1 MTRCSE
7 SAGSTR
13 NPETTRST
21 TCRWTDLAHN
31 LTKVSTHEV
40 TNQSPALPEYNV
52 VLADPALRE
61 GIARWGR
68 EQDHLEL
75 EALGALAGSSE
86 AQVWGDQAD
95 RFPPVLLTHSPQGVR
110 IDEVGFQPAWHQLLD
125 TAVSYGL
132 TAEPWT
138 RPEGTGAHLRRAA
151 GFVAWSQVEAG
162 HGCPVSMT
170 YAAVPAIAASPAL
183 SAIWTPLL
191 ASREYDFGLRP
202 HALKRGVLAG
212 MALTEKQGGS
222 DLRTNTTAAW
232 EVADGP
238 VEGGATYRL
247 TGHKWFCSA
256 PMGDVFLVL
265 AQAQA
270 GPTCFLVPRVLD
282 DGVRNTFLLQRLKD
296 KLGNRSNAS
305 AEIELD
311 GTWGVLVGD
320 EGRGIRTILDM
331 VAATRLDCVLGSSAT
346 MRQALVR
353 AIHHTRHR
361 AAFGRP
367 LVDQPLMRNVL
378 MDLALESE
386 AATTLGLRLAAAV
399 DQGDTAFSRLAVA
412 VGKYWVCKRT
422 APMVAEALECL
433 GGNGLVEEN
442 GLARLYR
449 EAPVNSIWEGSGN
462 VVALDV
468 LRALT
473 REPAAVAAFT
483 AELDLARGADSR
495 LDTAITRAV
504 SAIHE
509 TAASPGAKTGS
520 SGPEGV
526 TPEAVDPAP
535 AQSGARALVEQ
546 LATTLQACLLT
557 RYAPAYVAEAF
568 VATRLDGAHGH
579 TFGTLPTD
587 LVNASAGAVIERTFA
602 L

>member
-1 MTRCSE
+1 
-7 SAGSTR
+7 
-13 NPETTRST
+13 
-21 TCRWTDLAHN
+21 
-31 LTKVSTHEV
+31 VSTHEV

-52 VLADPALRE
+52 VLADPSLHE

-68 EQDHLEL
+68 EQDRPEL
-75 EALGALAGSSE
+75 ETLGALAGSAE
-86 AQVWGDQAD
+86 VQIWGDQAD
-95 RFPPVLLTHSPQGVR
+95 SHPPVLHTYSPQGLR
-110 IDEVGFQPAWHQLLD
+110 IDEVDFHPAWHQLLD

-162 HGCPVSMT
+162 HGCPVSMS
-170 YAAVPAIAASPAL
+170 YAAVPALATSPDL

-191 ASREYDFGLRP
+191 ASRQYDFGLRP

-212 MALTEKQGGS
+212 MGMTEKQGGS
-222 DLRTNTTAAW
+222 DLRSNTT
-232 EVADGP
+232 VAKAVAGGP
-238 VEGGATYRL
+238 IAGGQTYRL

-256 PMGDVFLVL
+256 PMSDMFLIL
-265 AQAQA
+265 GQAPA
-270 GPTCFLVPRVLD
+270 GPTCFLVPRALD
-282 DGVRNTFLLQRLKD
+282 DGTRNTFVLQRLKD

-311 GTWGVLVGD
+311 DTWGVRLGD

-353 AIHHTRHR
+353 AIHHARHR
-361 AAFGRP
+361 QAFGRR

-399 DQGDTAFSRLAVA
+399 DEGDTAFSRLAVA

-473 REPAAVAAFT
+473 GEPAAAAAFA
-483 AELDLARGADSR
+483 AELDLARGADAR
-495 LDTAITRAV
+495 LDAAITRAV
-504 SAIHE
+504 SAMQD
-509 TAASPGAKTGS
+509 AASASEPST
-520 SGPEGV
+520 V
-526 TPEAVDPAP
+526 
-535 AQSGARALVEQ
+535 QSGARALVEQ
-546 LATTLQACLLT
+546 LATTLQACLLM
-557 RYAPAYVAEAF
+557 RYAPGDISAAF
-568 VATRLDGAHGH
+568 VASRLDGAHGH

-587 LVNASAGAVIERTFA
+587 LVNASATAVIERTFP